1 MEQKDDLLAT
11 SRTTSDAVQFNFYK
25 RDKSAEVKKKWKMY
39 LVFAGAMVIS
49 IIASLVLFPQASP
62 YLIQLLVIG
71 TLIQVVYLL
80 PSFVKL
86 NKLESRGNPYYSIG
100 IDFATTDI
108 LIKTGGGGMYGYDP
122 GKIKSLKVSE
132 ISKEA
137 SFWSIDG
144 KVGYKVAHEL
154 VSEPTQ
160 SLTKNIEMLND
171 NRVIVKLIA
180 LLLLQKKKVSVV
192 GANWNLQNMLFQEEK
207 TEEEKDEYKETIK
220 VYKKNEKT
228 GKSLYIKTMIAC
240 LLVSGISF
248 YLKKYISSVGALGL
262 FGYLLYVY
270 WNNLGF
276 RNKIQI
282 LKKESNVNESL
293 KNSIDEMQPDMA
305 YILTVPYSIIYPHK
319 KSKKEMEKVLIMGKN
334 KSLFIVTSSGVN
346 LMA

>member
-1 MEQKDDLLAT
+1 MEQKEELLAT

-25 RDKSAEVKKKWKMY
+25 RDKSSEVKKKWKVY
-39 LVFAGAMVIS
+39 LLFAVAMVIA
-49 IIASLVLFPQASP
+49 IITSLVLLPQLSP

-71 TLIQVVYLL
+71 TLVQIVYLL

-122 GKIKSLKVSE
+122 SKIKSLKVNE

-137 SFWSIDG
+137 SFWHIDG
-144 KVGYKVAHEL
+144 KVSYKVAHEL
-154 VSEPTQ
+154 VSEPTE

-171 NRVIVKLIA
+171 NRLIVKLIA
-180 LLLLQKKKVSVV
+180 LLLLQKKKVSVI
-192 GANWNLQNMLFQEEK
+192 GANWNLQNMLSQEEK
-207 TEEEKDEYKETIK
+207 TEDEKEEYKETIK

-228 GKSLYIKTMIAC
+228 GKNLYIKTMIAC
-240 LLVSGISF
+240 LLVSGVSF

-262 FGYLLYVY
+262 FGYLFYVY

-276 RNKIQI
+276 RNKIQV
-282 LKKESNVNESL
+282 LRKESNVNESL
-293 KNSIDEMQPDMA
+293 KNSIDEMQPEMA